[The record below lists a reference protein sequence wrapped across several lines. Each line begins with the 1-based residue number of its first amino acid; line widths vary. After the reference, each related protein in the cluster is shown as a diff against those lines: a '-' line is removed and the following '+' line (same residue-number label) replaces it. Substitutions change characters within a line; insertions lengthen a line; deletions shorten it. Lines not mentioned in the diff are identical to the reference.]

1 MVAKRIRP
9 YELLVADDDAEFR
22 RTLRLVL
29 EPHVELFEAACGEEA
44 VEIVRTRKVDL
55 VLLDMNM
62 QALTGLDTLR
72 LVKSLRAALPCIITA
87 SFTMSARKSAAAAY
101 CVEEAGHAA
110 LLLSLSRALET
121 AYDVR
126 RRAGSAPSLSG
137 MRSGLCSDGSRP
149 SIERMH
155 LCAAHATAAN
165 RFVLQGCVAL

>member
-72 LVKSLRAALPCIITA
+72 LVKSLRAALPCIIITA
-87 SFTMSARKSAAAAY
+87 SFTDELRKSAAQADAFS
-101 CVEEAGHAA
+101 VLKKPVTRR
-110 LLLSLSRALET
+110 LLLSTVSRALEA
-121 AYDVR
+121 AYDDPHVGDWFTHR
-126 RRAGSAPSLSG
+126 R
-137 MRSGLCSDGSRP
+137 
-149 SIERMH
+149 
-155 LCAAHATAAN
+155 
-165 RFVLQGCVAL
+165 